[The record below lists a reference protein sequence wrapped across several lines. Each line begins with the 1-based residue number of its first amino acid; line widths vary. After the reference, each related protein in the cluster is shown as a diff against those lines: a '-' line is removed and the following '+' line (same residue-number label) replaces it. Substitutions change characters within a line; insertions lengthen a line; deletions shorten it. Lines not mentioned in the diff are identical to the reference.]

1 MDFPWRRKREELNA
15 EIESHIQMAIRDRIE
30 RGESARQAQAA
41 ARREFGNVGLV
52 KEVTRE
58 IWGWNS
64 LERFTQDV
72 RYGLRSLRKN
82 PGFAIVAILTLALGI
97 GANTALFSVVNGV
110 LLNPLPFHDP
120 GRLVIFF
127 GKTANFNKSTFSYL
141 NFLDW
146 QKQNRSFT
154 AIGAFRPA
162 SFNLT
167 GSGEPVHVRGER
179 ISAALFPSFG
189 ISPVLG
195 LNFLPEED
203 RRSAAPVAMIGAGFW
218 KRKFGAS
225 PDIIGRQI
233 TLDGIAYTIVGVI
246 PAEFH
251 FTNHGERVNADIY
264 TPIGQWDNPD
274 FHDRKI
280 ALGIVAIGR
289 LKPGV
294 TLEQAQSDMNGIT
307 ENLAR
312 AYPEA
317 DKGTGVGLYPLREE
331 MTGGIQPVL
340 LLLFG
345 AVGFVLLIACVN
357 IANLLLARSAGRA
370 REFAIRAALGAG
382 RGRIIRQL
390 LTESILLAVAGGAL
404 GLLIAAWG
412 LQTALHTLPATLP
425 RVDDVSLDSHV
436 LIFTIVVTLLAGVL
450 FGLAPAL
457 KTSRPNLQETLKESA
472 RGVSGARQRTQG
484 IFVMVEM
491 ALALIL
497 LTGAGLM
504 IRSFIQLWGTNP
516 GFDSHN
522 VLTFE
527 LSLPPSM
534 HAASPDAIRSAF
546 RQVKEKLAAAPGIQA
561 VSLMGGSLPM
571 TGDWEDQFWLEG
583 KPKPATTHEMESA
596 LFYAVEP
603 EYLQVMGVPLRSGRF
618 FTAQDDEHSKFVIVI
633 DEAFARKYF
642 PQQNPLGKQVNF
654 EDGEVGEI
662 IGVVGH
668 VNQWG
673 LGAEDQFI
681 LQAQFYF
688 PFMQFGDKSILREA
702 HSVDVVIRAGAGPLR
717 GIWLGSRRN
726 VTDEQPA
733 SGLRR
738 PNHGPDRCGFPRRS
752 PLRHDSARRVRRAR
766 TGPFGRGNLWCDF
779 LPGRAAHPRNRNPPR
794 VGSTTKRCAAAGP
807 WRRREDG
814 PDRRGHRHPGR
825 ARPHPPDRR
834 PALRSQPHRS
844 RNVRGRNHHSALRG
858 PASLLHS
865 RPPRHAG
872 RSNGFPPLRVAVVAQ
887 PLLAACFSAHFVQYF
902 GNSTQ
907 PGKSGSATRIAIG
920 NYI

>member
-1 MDFPWRRKREELNA
+1 MKFSWSRKREDLNA
-15 EIESHIQMAIRDRIE
+15 EIESHIQMAIHDRIG
-30 RGESARQAQAA
+30 RGEPALQAEAA
-41 ARREFGNVGLV
+41 ARREFGNVGLI

-58 IWGWNS
+58 TWGWTS
-64 LERFTQDV
+64 LERSTQDV

-82 PGFAIVAILTLALGI
+82 PTFTIVAILTLALGI

-110 LLNPLPFHDP
+110 LLNPLPFHDS

-127 GKTANFNKSTFSYL
+127 GKTANFNKSTCSYP

-146 QKQNRSFT
+146 QKQNQSFT
-154 AIGAFRPA
+154 AVGAFRPA

-179 ISAALFPSFG
+179 ISAALFPAFEV
-189 ISPVLG
+189 SPVLG
-195 LNFLPEED
+195 RNFLPEED
-203 RRSAAPVAMIGAGFW
+203 RRGAAPVAMISTGFW

-225 PDIIGRQI
+225 GGSIGKQI
-233 TLDGIAYTIVGVI
+233 TLDGIGYTIVGVI

-251 FTNHGERVNADIY
+251 FTNHGEHVNADIY

-280 ALGIVAIGR
+280 ALGIVAVGR

-294 TLEQAQSDMNGIT
+294 TLEQAQADMNGIT
-307 ENLAR
+307 DNLAR

-331 MTGGIQPVL
+331 MTGDIKPVL
-340 LLLFG
+340 FVLFG

-357 IANLLLARSAGRA
+357 IANLLLARSSGRA

-390 LTESILLAVAGGAL
+390 LTESILLAVAGGSL

-412 LQTALHTLPATLP
+412 LQATLHTLPATLP
-425 RVDDVSLDSHV
+425 RVDDVRLDSHV
-436 LIFTIVVTLLAGVL
+436 LIFTIGVTLLAGVL

-457 KTSRPNLQETLKESA
+457 KTSQPNLQETLKESA
-472 RGVSGARQRTQG
+472 RGVSGVRQRTQG
-484 IFVMVEM
+484 LFVMVEM

-504 IRSFIQLWGTNP
+504 IRTFVHLWGTNP

-534 HAASPDAIRSAF
+534 RSASPDAIRSAL
-546 RQVKEKLAAAPGIQA
+546 RQVKEKLAAIPGIQA
-561 VSLMGGSLPM
+561 ASLMGGSLPM

-583 KPKPATTHEMESA
+583 TPKPPTTHEMESA
-596 LFYAVEP
+596 MFYAVEP
-603 EYLQVMGVPLRSGRF
+603 EYLQVMGIPLLSGRF
-618 FTAQDDEHSKFVIVI
+618 FTPQDDEHSNFVIVI
-633 DEAFARKYF
+633 DEAFAHKYF
-642 PQQNPLGKQVNF
+642 PRQNPLGKQLNF
-654 EDGEVGEI
+654 EDGEKGEI

-673 LGAEDQFI
+673 LGEEDKFT
-681 LQAQFYF
+681 LQTEFYF

-702 HSVDVVIRAGAGPLR
+702 HSVDVVIRAAGNPLAAFGAIRSAMSQMNSQQVLYGAQ
-717 GIWLGSRRN
+717 
-726 VTDEQPA
+726 TMDEIVA
-733 SGLRR
+733 GTL
-738 PNHGPDRCGFPRRS
+738 D
-752 PLRHDSARRVRRAR
+752 ARRFAMILLGVFAALALALSAVGIYGVISYLVGQRTHEIGIRIALGAQRGDVLRMVLGEGVKMALIGVVIGILAALGLTRLMSGMLYGVSPTDPATFAAVTVTLLIVALLACYIPARRAMQVD
-766 TGPFGRGNLWCDF
+766 PM
-779 LPGRAAHPRNRNPPR
+779 
-794 VGSTTKRCAAAGP
+794 V
-807 WRRREDG
+807 
-814 PDRRGHRHPGR
+814 
-825 ARPHPPDRR
+825 
-834 PALRSQPHRS
+834 ALR
-844 RNVRGRNHHSALRG
+844 
-858 PASLLHS
+858 
-865 RPPRHAG
+865 
-872 RSNGFPPLRVAVVAQ
+872 
-887 PLLAACFSAHFVQYF
+887 YE
-902 GNSTQ
+902 
-907 PGKSGSATRIAIG
+907 
-920 NYI
+920 